1 MKQILLGCALAV
13 CILSSAVGED
23 TQSECMKS
31 WNQEWEELTGQISK
45 GVTGGRFKAEA
56 LDSQALILE
65 GDRDPLDIVLRRTN
79 ALIQHLQRDG
89 KPAARAS
96 TTIEVA

>member
-1 MKQILLGCALAV
+1 MKRILLVCALSL

-23 TQSECMKS
+23 TQSEIVRAR
-31 WNQEWEELTGQISK
+31 NQQWEELTGQMSK

-65 GDRDPLDIVLRRTN
+65 GDRDPLDIVLRRT
-79 ALIQHLQRDG
+79 RVE
-89 KPAARAS
+89 ARV
-96 TTIEVA
+96 TMQL